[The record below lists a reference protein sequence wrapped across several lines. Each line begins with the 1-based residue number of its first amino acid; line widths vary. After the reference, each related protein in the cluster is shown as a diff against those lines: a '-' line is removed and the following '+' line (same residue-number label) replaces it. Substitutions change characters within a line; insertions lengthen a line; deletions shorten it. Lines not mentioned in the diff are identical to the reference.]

1 MQNGYFQLKNQDD
14 IYGVMIYQPREGGEY
29 VRPDEIKN
37 YLSGMNMNWD
47 PQRLDAILLD
57 EKDGFLRL
65 GTGQCPKVPES
76 YNLRVSE
83 DGMSAYVRFI
93 PASEG
98 GSRMTYDG
106 FLRDMRFRNIT
117 SGIRTEGLQE
127 HFQSPGIYC
136 TDILVAQG
144 REAVQGTDARIEY
157 YFNTDPHKRPL
168 QREDGSV
175 DYFQMTTINQCKK
188 GEELA
193 RIIPE
198 NPGEPGVD
206 IFGHAINPREVK
218 RQTLKFGRNIELS
231 EDKCVIRSMVDGHVT
246 LVDDKVFVSE
256 VFAVKDV
263 DVSTGNL
270 NFEGSIE
277 INGRVSENFEVR
289 AGGNVVV
296 NGVVEGARIIAGGN
310 IIISKGM
317 NGMGKG
323 YLRAGGDIIVKFL
336 ENSRVIAGGYVQT
349 EAIMHSQVSAGSEV
363 RVEGRRGTIVGG
375 SVHAAER
382 VTAKTIGANLGAATI
397 LEVGVNPLVKE
408 QYNRLQKGIAE
419 TTKTV
424 KDAEVI
430 LDNFKEKLKKGV
442 TPNEGQVKYMKT
454 VAQLLEEKKA
464 EIEQMNQKAEK
475 IRSMM
480 ETQKHADIVV
490 NDEIF
495 PGTTII
501 IGDASKTIQTSY
513 HYCKFVREK
522 GEVCMAVL

>member
-1 MQNGYFQLKNQDD
+1 MQNGYFQLKNQDG
-14 IYGVMIYQPREGGEY
+14 IYGIKIYQPREDGER
-29 VRPDEIKN
+29 VRLDEIRN
-37 YLSGMNMNWD
+37 YLNGLNMNWD
-47 PQRLDAILLD
+47 QQRLNEILAD

-65 GTGQCPKVPES
+65 GTGQCPQVPES
-76 YNLRVSE
+76 YNLSVSE
-83 DGMSAYVRFI
+83 DNMTAYVRFL
-93 PASEG
+93 PASDG
-98 GSRMTYDG
+98 GTRMTYDG
-106 FLRDMRFRNIT
+106 FMRDLHFRNIT
-117 SGIRTEGLQE
+117 TGIMTEKLRE
-127 HFQSPGIYC
+127 HFQSTGIYC

-157 YFNTDPHKRPL
+157 YFNTDPHKRPM
-168 QREDGSV
+168 QKEDGSV

-198 NPGEPGVD
+198 KPGEPGVD
-206 IFGHAINPREVK
+206 VLGNVISPREVK
-218 RQTLKFGRNIELS
+218 RQVLKFGRNIELS
-231 EDKCVIRSMVDGHVT
+231 EDKNVLRSMVDGHVT
-246 LVDDKVFVSE
+246 LVEDKVFVSS

-263 DVSTGNL
+263 DFSTGNL

-277 INGRVSENFEVR
+277 IDGRVSENFEVK

-323 YLRAGGDIIVKFL
+323 YLRAGGDIVVKFL

-349 EAIMHSQVSAGSEV
+349 EAIMHSQVSAGTEV
-363 RVEGRRGTIVGG
+363 RVEGRKGTIVGG
-375 SVHAAER
+375 YVHAADR
-382 VTAKTIGANLGAATI
+382 VTAKTIGGNLGATTI
-397 LEVGVNPLVKE
+397 LEVGVNPVVKE

-419 TTKTV
+419 NTKTI
-424 KDAEVI
+424 KNAEVI
-430 LDNFKEKLKKGV
+430 LENFKEKVKKGV

-454 VAQLLEEKKA
+454 VAQLVEEKKA
-464 EIEQMNQKAEK
+464 ETDQLNLKMEK
-475 IRSMM
+475 LRGVL
-480 ETQKHADIVV
+480 ETQKNADVVV

-495 PGTTII
+495 SGTTII
-501 IGDASKTIQTSY
+501 IGEASKTLQTSY

-522 GEVCMAVL
+522 GEVCMAPL